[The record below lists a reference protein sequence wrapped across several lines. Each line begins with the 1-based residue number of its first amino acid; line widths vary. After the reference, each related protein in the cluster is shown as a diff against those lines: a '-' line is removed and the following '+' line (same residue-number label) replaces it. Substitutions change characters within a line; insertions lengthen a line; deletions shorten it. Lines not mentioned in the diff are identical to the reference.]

1 MGWTDTVADRRRM
14 AVTVSETN
22 ASQAITQPRLSR
34 RWWPLLLA
42 YPLLALIGALM
53 HWQGFSLAAAMVL
66 ITVLM
71 SPALATRQWFAWA
84 IWLLLSAGML
94 LLAWRGLL
102 SVLLEFVPVL
112 VNLLLAWLFGRSLA
126 AGGKPLIARFIEMLE
141 GPQRL
146 QQPGVQRYARQLTR
160 FWMLLLLA
168 QAGVLLALLLLAT
181 PGGLLDTLGLSVPWP
196 LPARWAL
203 GYVHL
208 GGYAL
213 LAVTM
218 LLEYPFRRWHL
229 RHLAHPRLHHFITQL
244 AARWPQLLHGKHKA
258 AP

>member
-1 MGWTDTVADRRRM
+1 MV
-14 AVTVSETN
+14 VTVSDTN
-22 ASQAITQPRLSR
+22 APQVTVQPRLTR
-34 RWWPLLLA
+34 RWWLLLLA
-42 YPLLALIGALM
+42 YPLLALAGALT

-71 SPALATRQWFAWA
+71 APALTARRALAWVL
-84 IWLLLSAGML
+84 WLASSAGML

-102 SVLLEFVPVL
+102 GILLEFVPVI
-112 VNLLLAWLFGRSLA
+112 VSLLLAWLFGRSLA
-126 AGGKPLIARFIEMLE
+126 AGSKPLIARFIEMLE

-160 FWMLLLLA
+160 FWMLLLLT

-181 PGGLLDTLGLSVPWP
+181 PGGVLATLGLTVPWA

-229 RHLAHPRLHHFITQL
+229 RHLAHPQLHHFITQL

>member
-1 MGWTDTVADRRRM
+1 MGWADTVLDRLRL
-14 AVTVSETN
+14 AVTVSDTHESHATP
-22 ASQAITQPRLSR
+22 QPGLSR

-42 YPLLALIGALM
+42 YPLLALAGALT
-53 HWQGFSLAAAMVL
+53 HRQGFSLVAALVL
-66 ITVLM
+66 VTALM
-71 SPALATRQWFAWA
+71 SPALAARHVLAWVV
-84 IWLLLSAGML
+84 WLVLSAGML
-94 LLAWRGLL
+94 LLAWSGLL
-102 SVLLEFVPVL
+102 GILLEFVPVL
-112 VNLLLAWLFGRSLA
+112 VNLLLAWLFGRSLL
-126 AGGKPLIARFIEMLE
+126 AGSKPLIARFIEMLE
-141 GPQRL
+141 GAQRL

-160 FWMLLLLA
+160 FWMLLLLT

-181 PGGLLDTLGLSVPWP
+181 PGGLLDTLGLTAPWP

-213 LAVTM
+213 LVVAM

>member
-1 MGWTDTVADRRRM
+1 MGRADTVPDRRRM

-22 ASQAITQPRLSR
+22 ASQANAQPRLSR

-42 YPLLALIGALM
+42 YPLLALAGALT
-53 HWQGFSLAAAMVL
+53 HWQGLSLAAAVVL

-71 SPALATRQWFAWA
+71 SPALAARHRLAWA

-102 SVLLEFVPVL
+102 GILLEFIPVL

-126 AGGKPLIARFIEMLE
+126 AGKPLIAGFIEMLE

-160 FWMLLLLA
+160 FWMLLLLT

-181 PGGLLDTLGLSVPWP
+181 PGGLLDTLGVTVPWP